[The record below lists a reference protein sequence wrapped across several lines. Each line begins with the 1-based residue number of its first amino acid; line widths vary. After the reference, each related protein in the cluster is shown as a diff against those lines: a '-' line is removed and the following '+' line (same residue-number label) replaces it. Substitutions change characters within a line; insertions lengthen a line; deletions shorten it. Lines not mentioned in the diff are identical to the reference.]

1 MAAANRERNRKA
13 VDMNP
18 FENPA
23 AKSEGGS
30 TFRIFLCDDQVN
42 LRELMKDCLDGI
54 FHGHAI
60 EEGADGVQALEAAR
74 TNVYDVILLD
84 VDMPNM
90 TGFEALEAI
99 RADSLNKKTKIV
111 MLTGRSGQEDIM
123 RGSELGA
130 DSYITKPFD
139 FDVIADSMK
148 ELFGAYLAS
157 R

>member
-1 MAAANRERNRKA
+1 
-13 VDMNP
+13 MNP

-60 EEGADGVQALEAAR
+60 DEGVDGTQAVAAAR
-74 TNVYDVILLD
+74 ASVYDLIMLD

-90 TGFEALEAI
+90 NGFQALEAI
-99 RADSLNKKTKIV
+99 RADSLNKKTTIV
-111 MLTGRSGQEDIM
+111 MLTGRSGQEDII

-130 DSYITKPFD
+130 DTYITKPFD

-148 ELFGAYLAS
+148 ELFGSYLGVS
-157 R
+157 